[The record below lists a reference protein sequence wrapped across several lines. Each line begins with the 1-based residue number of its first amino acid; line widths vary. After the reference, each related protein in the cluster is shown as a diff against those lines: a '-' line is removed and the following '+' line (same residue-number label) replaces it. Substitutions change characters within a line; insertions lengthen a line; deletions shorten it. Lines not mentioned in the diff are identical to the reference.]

1 MWAIKAVLLGL
12 KKDLPVSAEIVSKS
26 TTPGTKYLA
35 FIGTGKNNNINSALG
50 NKKAKATKI
59 PYKAPEA
66 PTIEKLKEV

>member
-35 FIGTGKNNNINSALG
+35 FIGTGKTTTSILH
-50 NKKAKATKI
+50 
-59 PYKAPEA
+59 
-66 PTIEKLKEV
+66 